1 MCESRVAAFGA
12 LIKAGLLMGVGA
24 RYGSGCPRGHGVCGL
39 ARLSPRQA
47 AMPSRMQIQKK

>member
-47 AMPSRMQIQKK
+47 AMPARMQIQKK